1 MANYKPKKRK
11 RKIKKSVRIAQKFA
25 IVRKDSLQRDTVRK
39 DTVKSDTLPRVQG
52 RPPADVAPTFR
63 IKIRKKR

>member
-25 IVRKDSLQRDTVRK
+25 IVRKDSLQRDTVRR
-39 DTVKSDTLPRVQG
+39 DTVKSDTISKTPMPRSNSAV
-52 RPPADVAPTFR
+52 FK
-63 IKIRKKR
+63 IKIKKK

>member
-25 IVRKDSLQRDTVRK
+25 IVRKDSLQRDSVKK
-39 DTVKSDTLPRVQG
+39 DTVKSDTIKKAPIELPRTNGAVLK
-52 RPPADVAPTFR
+52 
-63 IKIRKKR
+63 IKLKRR

>member
-39 DTVKSDTLPRVQG
+39 DTVRNDTLPRVQG
-52 RPPADVAPTFR
+52 RPPSNNAATLK
-63 IKIRKKR
+63 IKIRRK